1 LIPVDH
7 GPEDILAGYLF
18 LPWECSAL
26 AWERTG
32 RTHAGRPDT
41 SLL

>member
-1 LIPVDH
+1 LIPVDC

-32 RTHAGRPDT
+32 SRHAGRADP